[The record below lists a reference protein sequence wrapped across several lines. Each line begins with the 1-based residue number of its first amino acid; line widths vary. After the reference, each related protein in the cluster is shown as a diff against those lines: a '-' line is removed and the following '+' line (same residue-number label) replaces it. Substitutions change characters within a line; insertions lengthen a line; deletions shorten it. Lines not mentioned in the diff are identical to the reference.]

1 MKVLGVRSG
10 GRTAD
15 PHGEVTRPPRV
26 RATTL
31 LLDSRPA
38 ALDFVSPHE
47 RAVGKQTALTA
58 AAAAAIA
65 AAPSS
70 AQRHCCARCAGRHGV
85 SGGRGGV
92 GGVQVQACT
101 CVSKPS
107 QKSPCYSHTLT
118 CVDTHMRA
126 TIACMHASTLSRQAC
141 EHTRAGTQ
149 ACKHAR
155 HSHMVTLSSARLAL
169 PPSVRACV

>member
-31 LLDSRPA
+31 PLDARPA

-47 RAVGKQTALTA
+47 RALGKQTART
-58 AAAAAIA
+58 
-65 AAPSS
+65 
-70 AQRHCCARCAGRHGV
+70 
-85 SGGRGGV
+85 
-92 GGVQVQACT
+92 
-101 CVSKPS
+101 
-107 QKSPCYSHTLT
+107 HTRT
-118 CVDTHMRA
+118 
-126 TIACMHASTLSRQAC
+126 STLSRQAR

-155 HSHMVTLSSARLAL
+155 HSPTWLWADSLSSARLAL
-169 PPSVRACV
+169 PPSVRACVRVSV